1 MYAEGT
7 VVGGRYRLIKK
18 IGEGGMATI
27 WEAEHQTLGSPV
39 AVKFLQWQGPQSEQI
54 RERFLREARVAA
66 SVRHRNVVEIT
77 DFGLTDDKTPYIVME
92 MLRGEALADKLD
104 RETKL
109 EPVEAARLASL
120 TLRGLALV
128 HEKGI
133 VHRDLKPENI
143 YIVDDPDGTYPKL
156 LDFGV
161 SKRADSTAKN
171 LTQEGMIVGTPEYM
185 SPEQARGLR
194 DVDSRTD
201 VYSMGVILYEMLS
214 GRLPYESENIGDLIV
229 MITTQP
235 PTPII
240 KYKADLSPEL
250 VGIIERA
257 LHKDRN
263 QRFQTA
269 REMRWA
275 LIEAFR
281 GETFGDVDSG
291 VTGISELPPP
301 PTGWGGGTGSYQVV
315 DGEMKDMIARARS
328 GSHAGIE
335 LEATPAESTS
345 EPPGARS
352 SHPRMALGA
361 PPTPAMGLPA
371 QMPSERPKPARGRT
385 IAIATGAVIA
395 LGAGGVVLYQ
405 QLGRAEAEVEPVAVA
420 APWEPA
426 SEMTLLDVDGGPFTD
441 AGETVRVV
449 LHHVP
454 DGGTPRIAEV
464 PLAGTSTQLPIVPG
478 AYPVE
483 VIGSDGSTLWRIDHP
498 GDVDGEYEVW
508 PMTPGELPD
517 AGIADAEA
525 AVEPAPPTKRRRP
538 RRGNRGR
545 RDRR

>member
-1 MYAEGT
+1 MYESGT
-7 VVGGRYRLIKK
+7 VVGGRYRLVKK

-92 MLRGEALADKLD
+92 MLRGESLADRLD
-104 RETKL
+104 RETRL
-109 EPVEAARLASL
+109 EPIEAARLVSL
-120 TLRGLALV
+120 TLRGIAVV

-143 YIVDDPDGTYPKL
+143 FIVDDPDGTYPKL

-161 SKRADSTAKN
+161 SKRADPTAKN

-201 VYSMGVILYEMLS
+201 VYSMGVILYEMLT

-235 PTPII
+235 PTPVI

-250 VGIIERA
+250 VAIVERA
-257 LHKDRN
+257 LQKDRN
-263 QRFQTA
+263 LRFQTA

-281 GETFGDVDSG
+281 GEQFGDVDSG

-301 PTGWGGGTGSYQVV
+301 PAGWAGTGSYQVV
-315 DGEMKDMIARARS
+315 DGEIKDMIAQARQNAQQ
-328 GSHAGIE
+328 GLE
-335 LEATPAESTS
+335 LEETPAEPASS
-345 EPPGARS
+345 DRRAPPS
-352 SHPRMALGA
+352 QPRMALGA

-371 QMPSERPKPARGRT
+371 QIPSERPKPARGRT
-385 IAIATGAVIA
+385 IAITTGAFIV
-395 LGAGGVVLYQ
+395 LGVGAFVLYQ
-405 QLGRAEAEVEPVAVA
+405 QLGRAEAEEEPVAVA
-420 APWEPA
+420 TPWEPA
-426 SEMTLLDVDGGPFTD
+426 SEMTLLDVDGGPFVD

-449 LHHVP
+449 LYRVP

-464 PLAGTSTQLPIVPG
+464 PVEGSRADVPVAPG

-483 VIGSDGSTLWRIDHP
+483 VFGSDGTMLWRVEHP
-498 GDVDGEYEVW
+498 ADVDGEYEVW
-508 PMTPGELPD
+508 PMSADELPD
-517 AGIADAEA
+517 AGIAAGEE
-525 AVEPAPPTKRRRP
+525 AVEPAAPTKRRRP
-538 RRGNRGR
+538 RRGNRRRRSGR
-545 RDRR
+545 